1 MAGIALFVPNDQMYQ
16 QAQEILG
23 QMENHHVVLL
33 KTITTE
39 NAVNEAR
46 EAVSQEANIIVARGR
61 QAVEIQRHT
70 TVPVSEI
77 VMSAQELGLLVAKA
91 KSLVEKE
98 RH

>member
-33 KTITTE
+33 KTIATE

-46 EAVSQEANIIVARGR
+46 EAVSQGANIIVARGR

-77 VMSAQELGLLVAKA
+77 VIRAQ
-91 KSLVEKE
+91 
-98 RH
+98 